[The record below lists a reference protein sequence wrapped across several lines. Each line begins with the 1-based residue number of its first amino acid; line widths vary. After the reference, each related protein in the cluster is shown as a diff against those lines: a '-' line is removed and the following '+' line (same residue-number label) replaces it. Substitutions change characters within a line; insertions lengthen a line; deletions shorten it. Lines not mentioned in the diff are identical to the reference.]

1 MTIVRKQDGFKNASR
16 RYYIVYIAQVFPPW
30 FVRETVGLAAIA
42 CTRVGRLS
50 KSPSSDYKYVY
61 TKEVMFKDRRK

>member
-1 MTIVRKQDGFKNASR
+1 MTIVRKQDGFKNSSR
-16 RYYIVYIAQVFPPW
+16 RYYIAQVFPPW